1 MSATERTGAPGR
13 ALTGPP
19 VLLAAAW
26 FAVAGGLVEAT
37 WHAFR
42 WLVLGD
48 VIKVNPHFAW
58 MAPLGNLILFVLP
71 ALGLLM
77 LQRIAPSLV
86 TRGRAAGFLAFL
98 ATLGLLSMFPVLH
111 RAAWLIV
118 ALGAGVQTTRWVR
131 GSPATA
137 RTLMLATLPW
147 MVMCAA
153 TAGPALTLVQGL
165 RERRALAV
173 LPEAPAGAPNVLL
186 LILDTVRAASL
197 GLYGYER
204 PTSPNLETVART
216 GITFDRALATS
227 PWTLPSHGTMFTGRF
242 AHELTANWE
251 TPLDDAYPTLAEVLA
266 GRGWVTAGFIANLFY
281 ADRPNGLARG
291 FVHYEDYRVS
301 IGEILNTGSLSA
313 LVLAGRPGFT
323 FNALR
328 NLIDNHAALGFK
340 DAYRVNR
347 DVLDWLDDQPAARPF
362 FLFMNYIDAHYPYVS
377 PPDLRERF
385 GVSERWTY
393 NANAYDAAIASTDRA
408 LGQLVESLRVRG
420 LLENTIV
427 VIASDHGEH
436 LGEKNRTSHG
446 NSLYMENLHVPLV
459 LSFRGAP
466 ADVRVAEFVSLRSL
480 PATILDLAGVTDRG
494 GIPGVSLRSTWVEAL
509 AGPGE
514 GAPATDADV
523 AAPRV
528 ERPATADA
536 GDPLL
541 ASVRQSIRM
550 DESMP
555 LSKGDLHSLVE
566 DGFQFIHNGDASE
579 ELYDLH
585 SDMKQEQDLIG
596 VEAFLGVLARL
607 REEALRLVPSF
618 LDRGAAAGDS
628 RE

>member
-1 MSATERTGAPGR
+1 
-13 ALTGPP
+13 
-19 VLLAAAW
+19 
-26 FAVAGGLVEAT
+26 
-37 WHAFR
+37 
-42 WLVLGD
+42 
-48 VIKVNPHFAW
+48 
-58 MAPLGNLILFVLP
+58 
-71 ALGLLM
+71 
-77 LQRIAPSLV
+77 
-86 TRGRAAGFLAFL
+86 
-98 ATLGLLSMFPVLH
+98 
-111 RAAWLIV
+111 
-118 ALGAGVQTTRWVR
+118 
-131 GSPATA
+131 
-137 RTLMLATLPW
+137 
-147 MVMCAA
+147 
-153 TAGPALTLVQGL
+153 
-165 RERRALAV
+165 
-173 LPEAPAGAPNVLL
+173 
-186 LILDTVRAASL
+186 
-197 GLYGYER
+197 
-204 PTSPNLETVART
+204 
-216 GITFDRALATS
+216 
-227 PWTLPSHGTMFTGRF
+227 MFTGRF

>member
-1 MSATERTGAPGR
+1 
-13 ALTGPP
+13 

-71 ALGLLM
+71 ALGLLL